1 MLPWRMAERPFQE
14 PNEGR
19 RVGLVL
25 SGGGARGAYEAG
37 VLRYIYGPL
46 ADRLGFTPRIDIYS
60 GASVG
65 AVHTTFLAANSHE
78 PDGGTDVLARIWAE
92 MNFSSVYKFEL
103 RDLFRFGGALIGSL
117 LGRQDDVA
125 VRGERLSGLLNTS
138 PLERL
143 VMSRVPWRALRR
155 NLRQGRFE
163 ALSVSTT
170 EVATGRTVV
179 FVDTRT
185 REIPRW
191 TRDPQQVARAS
202 RISPKHPL
210 ASAAIPLLFPAVR
223 IGGTFYV
230 DGTLRLHTPLTPA
243 LRLGSN
249 RLLIIGLR
257 SPKVAKLEDPVAQ
270 ERIGQARSAGYLV
283 GKMLNAFLIDRLESD
298 VAQMRVLNEALRAG
312 RQEYGPEFLERIN
325 PHVAE
330 QRGIGF
336 HIVDE
341 CFVRP
346 SQDIGQIASENVD
359 RLRKKPKESW
369 IGSLAFRFLTRGAP
383 QGEADLMSY
392 LMFDSG
398 YSNDLLELGARD
410 AAAQEEE
417 IARVFLD

>member
-1 MLPWRMAERPFQE
+1 MATRPFQE
-14 PNEGR
+14 ADEGR
-19 RVGLVL
+19 RIGLVL

-37 VLRYIYGPL
+37 VLQHIYGPL

-78 PDGGTDVLARIWAE
+78 VDGGTATLAQIWAD
-92 MNFSSVYKFEL
+92 MKFSSVYSFEL
-103 RDLFRFGGALIGSL
+103 GDLLGFGGTLMGSI

-125 VRGERLSGLLNTS
+125 DRRERLSGLLNTS

-143 VMSRVPWRALRR
+143 VMSKVPWRSLRR
-155 NLRQGRFE
+155 NLRTGRFH

-179 FVDTRT
+179 FVDTRS

-191 TRDPQQVARAS
+191 TRDPHQIARAA

-223 IGGTFYV
+223 IGETFYV

-257 SPKVAKLEDPVAQ
+257 SQKVAKIDDPVAQ
-270 ERIGQARSAGYLV
+270 ERLEQARSAGYLL
-283 GKMLNAFLIDRLESD
+283 GKMLNAFLIERLETE

-312 RQEYGPEFLERIN
+312 QDEYGPDFLDRIN
-325 PHVAE
+325 PHIAE

-336 HIVDE
+336 NVVEE

-346 SQDIGQIASENVD
+346 SEDIGQIASENVR
-359 RLRKKPKESW
+359 RLRKQPKGSW

-383 QGEADLMSY
+383 DREADLMSY

-398 YSNDLLELGARD
+398 YSKDLLELGARD
-410 AAAQEEE
+410 AAAQEEQL
-417 IARVFLD
+417 AQLFLGQD